1 MSFRN
6 QVLVAAVSVVSL
18 ALGVATAKAQEAPVL
33 ELRLD
38 DAVER
43 TLKNNVDITVQRFA
57 PEAAAEAVR
66 QARGA
71 YDPLL
76 TSTVTD
82 TSSTQPVSNTFQGVT
97 TPTGKQAEFNFG
109 LAQAVPTGAQV
120 TVAFNNSRFSSD
132 STSQI
137 YDPRYSSTLSIGVT
151 QPLLRDLGI
160 DEQRYQLRVAKKNR
174 EISEVQFHQTV
185 VATVANVKQLYYEL
199 IYAIDNLQAQR
210 GSLSLAKKL
219 LGENQIKVKVG
230 TMAPLDVVQAES
242 EAASREAD
250 VIVAEAAVTQAEDNL
265 KEQIFPQHEPT
276 MWALHIVPTDRPTA
290 EAKQIDVDAA
300 IATAIEKRT
309 DMVAAR
315 KNIEI
320 LDTALRLSRNNL
332 LPAVDLVASYGAS
345 GVGGNQILRDPTTGA
360 QIGTV
365 PGGYSDATHQV
376 FARDFPTWTV
386 GANVSFPIFNRSAS
400 AAAARSRISRDQALA
415 SLRRLELQ
423 VAAEVRA
430 AARAV
435 ETNYK
440 RVDAN
445 GAARVLAARSL
456 DAEDKKFTAG
466 MSTNYLV
473 TQKQRDMAL
482 AEVLELR
489 ALADY
494 RKSVIVFERALEAA
508 GSSVSFVASTAS
520 GSSTGQ

>member
-1 MSFRN
+1 MSFKNRALIA
-6 QVLVAAVSVVSL
+6 VVSVACAAAV
-18 ALGVATAKAQEAPVL
+18 AHAQEAPGL

-43 TLKNNVDITVQRFA
+43 ALKNNVDIAVQRFQ

-71 YDPLL
+71 YDPLF
-76 TSTVTD
+76 TSTVRE

-97 TPTGKQAEFNFG
+97 TPTGKQADFIFG

-120 TVAFNNSRFSSD
+120 SVAFNNSRFSSD
-132 STSQI
+132 SISQI

-151 QPLLRDLGI
+151 QPLLRDLAI
-160 DEQRYQLRVAKKNR
+160 DNQRYQLRVAKKNR

-185 VATVANVKQLYYEL
+185 VATVANVKQLYYDL
-199 IYAIDNLQAQR
+199 IYAIDNLVAQR
-210 GSLSLAKKL
+210 GSLALAGKL
-219 LGENQIKVKVG
+219 LDENRIKVKVG
-230 TMAPLDVVQAES
+230 TLAPLDVVQAES

-250 VIVAEAAVTQAEDNL
+250 VIVAEAAVAQAEDDL
-265 KEQIFPQHEPT
+265 KGQIFPRQET
-276 MWALHIVPTDRPTA
+276 EMWALHIVPTDRPTA

-300 IATAIEKRT
+300 IATALEKRT

-345 GVGGNQILRDPTTGA
+345 GVGGNQILRDATGA
-360 QIGTV
+360 VTGYV
-365 PGGYSDATHQV
+365 PGGYGDATHQV

-386 GANVSFPIFNRSAS
+386 GANVSFPLFNRAAG

-415 SLRRLELQ
+415 SLRGLELQ

-440 RVDAN
+440 RVDAT
-445 GAARVLAARSL
+445 GAARVLATRSL
-456 DAEDKKFTAG
+456 DAEDKKFGAG

-473 TQKQRDMAL
+473 TQKQRDLAL

-489 ALADY
+489 AVADY

-508 GSSVSFVASTAS
+508 GASVSFASS
-520 GSSTGQ
+520 GSLTGSVVGQ

>member
-1 MSFRN
+1 MSFKNRALIA
-6 QVLVAAVSVVSL
+6 VVSVACAAAV
-18 ALGVATAKAQEAPVL
+18 AHAQEAPVL

-43 TLKNNVDITVQRFA
+43 ALKNNVDIAVQRFQ

-71 YDPLL
+71 YDPLF

-82 TSSTQPVSNTFQGVT
+82 TSSTSPATITYEGVSKLTSQNTV
-97 TPTGKQAEFNFG
+97 FNFG
-109 LAQAVPTGAQV
+109 VNQAVPSGAQV
-120 TVAFNNSRFSSD
+120 SVGFDNSRASSNALI
-132 STSQI
+132 QV
-137 YDPRYSSTLSIGVT
+137 YNPAYSSSLSFGLT
-151 QPLLRDLGI
+151 QPLLRDLRI
-160 DEQRYQLRVAKKNR
+160 DNQRYQLRVAKKNR

-199 IYAIDNLQAQR
+199 IYAIDNLVAQR
-210 GSLSLAKKL
+210 ESLALAGKL
-219 LGENQIKVKVG
+219 LDENRIKVKVG
-230 TMAPLDVVQAES
+230 TLAPLDVVQAES

-250 VIVAEAAVTQAEDNL
+250 VIVAEAAVAQAEDDL
-265 KEQIFPQHEPT
+265 KGQIFPRQET
-276 MWALHIVPTDRPTA
+276 EMWALHILPTDRPTA
-290 EAKQIDVDAA
+290 EAKTIDVDAA
-300 IATAIEKRT
+300 IQTALEKRT

-320 LDTALRLSRNNL
+320 LDTGLRLSRNNL
-332 LPAVDLVASYGAS
+332 LPALDLIASYGMNGA
-345 GVGGNQILRDPTTGA
+345 GGQRVLRDPATGA
-360 QIGTV
+360 VVGYT
-365 PGGYSDATHQV
+365 PGGYSDAAHQV

-386 GANVSFPIFNRSAS
+386 GANVSFPLFNRAAG

-415 SLRRLELQ
+415 SLRGLELQ

-430 AARAV
+430 AARGV

-440 RVDAN
+440 RLEAT

-456 DAEDKKFTAG
+456 DAEDKKFVAG

-473 TQKQRDMAL
+473 TQKQRDLAL

-489 ALADY
+489 AVADY

-508 GSSVSFVASTAS
+508 GASVSFASS
-520 GSSTGQ
+520 GSLTGSVVGQ